1 MRYRGARTVQ
11 IMHAAKRPLLV
22 LVACLAGA
30 QGAWGAWGV
39 APAVVGRNFSSAKRG
54 EQARGAERGEQSL
67 DALRRAF
74 LDPPDDSRI
83 MMRWW
88 WFGPAVTD
96 EELAREL
103 EVMKAGGIG
112 GVEVQPVY
120 PVALDGDGIHTETYL
135 SDAFLKHLRAA
146 SDKAAAL
153 GLRFDLTL
161 GSGWPY
167 GGPSVAVNEA
177 AARLRIERVPVP
189 PRSERVQAPEMGA
202 GDDWLAAFPV
212 VPGTTTPADPA
223 AAPLKSPHDGRFDV
237 PASDTGR
244 ELLVFIAARTGQL
257 VKRAAVGAEGFVVDH
272 YSRPTLDAYLQS
284 TGGRLWQAFAS
295 GRPPYAIFCDSLEA
309 FGSDWTSRLLDTFR
323 ARRGYDLL
331 PHLPALAGGRD
342 AEAAAI
348 RHDWGQTLTETL
360 EQEFIAPLQSWA
372 AAHGTKLRAQ
382 IYGMPPAS
390 TSSAA
395 MVDLPEGE
403 GADWHAVRASRWA
416 ASASHIAGKPVT
428 SAETWTWL
436 HSPAFRATPLDIKA
450 EADRHFLQGVNQI
463 VGHGWPYS
471 PPTVDYPGWR
481 FYAAAA
487 LSDVNPWWIVMPDV
501 ARALQRASFLLRQG
515 EPVNDVAVLLSVDD
529 AWARFEPGKVHL
541 IDELNRQVGTDIP
554 TGILGA
560 GLNFDFVDP
569 MSLTKL
575 GQPERGALRVGAMSY
590 RIVVLPGVERI
601 EPALMNRL
609 DAFARSGGV
618 LIAVGRLPERAPG
631 FLATPADHQ
640 AVHALSSALFEG
652 AQPPA
657 HFIHDVGDLAAT
669 ISRLAAA
676 DVGLTPATPDI
687 GVVHRRAGDIDIYF
701 VANTS
706 NVPRD
711 VDARFRTPQSGA
723 EWWDHVHA
731 TTTTLKVGSRD
742 DVRALSLHLA
752 PYESGFVVFSN
763 ELETVPLV
771 HSGDSPH
778 SAARIPV
785 TLTRMAFGDEASGPV
800 RTGSWTTDKARQFYS
815 GVVRY
820 EGTFTAPR
828 GSSARAILTFGDGS
842 PVAATPLRNGT
853 RAWLDSPVRE
863 AAVVYVNGQRAGSV
877 WCPPFD
883 MSLDGLLRDGENAV
897 RIDVANLAVNAMAG
911 RALPDY
917 RLLNQRYGVR
927 FEPQDMDQIRPE
939 PSGILQP
946 VYVTI
951 RR

>member
-1 MRYRGARTVQ
+1 MHGPFNATLTRLTWLFLVVAAPSGVYGTVEGARG
-11 IMHAAKRPLLV
+11 RPR
-22 LVACLAGA
+22 AG
-30 QGAWGAWGV
+30 GV
-39 APAVVGRNFSSAKRG
+39 SVVGPNFSSAKRG
-54 EQARGAERGEQSL
+54 EQTKGGERGAPDL

-74 LDPPDDSRI
+74 LSPPDDSRI

-103 EVMKAGGIG
+103 EVMKAAGIG

-120 PVALDGDGIHTETYL
+120 PVALDGDGIHTEMYL

-167 GGPSVAVNEA
+167 GGPSVAVSQA

-189 PRSERVQAPEMGA
+189 AGSERVQAPEIGA
-202 GDDWLAAFPV
+202 GEDWLAAFPV
-212 VPGTTTPADPA
+212 VPGTTTPADAA
-223 AAPLKSPHDGRFDV
+223 AAPLKGPLDGRFDV

-272 YSRPTLDAYLQS
+272 YSRPALDAYLHS
-284 TGGRLWQAFAS
+284 TGGRLWQAFAG
-295 GRPPYAIFCDSLEA
+295 GRPPYAIFCDSLEV
-309 FGSDWTSRLLDTFR
+309 FGSDWTSRLLDSFR

-331 PHLPALAGGRD
+331 PHLPALAGGGD

-436 HSPAFRATPLDIKA
+436 HSPAFRATPLDMKA
-450 EADRHFLQGVNQI
+450 EADRQFLQGVNQI

-471 PPTVDYPGWR
+471 PPSVDYPGWR

-487 LSDVNPWWIVMPDV
+487 LNDRNPWWIVMPDV

-515 EPVNDVAVLLSVDD
+515 TPVADVAVLLPVDD
-529 AWARFEPGKVHL
+529 AWSRLEPGKVHL
-541 IDELNRQVGTDIP
+541 IDELNRQVGADIP
-554 TGILGA
+554 TSILGA
-560 GLNFDFVDP
+560 GLNFDIVDP
-569 MSLTKL
+569 ISLTKL
-575 GQPERGALRVGAMSY
+575 GQVEQGALRVGAMRY
-590 RIVVLPGVERI
+590 RVVVLPRVERI
-601 EPALMNRL
+601 EPVALKLL
-609 DAFARSGGV
+609 DVFARGGGV
-618 LIAVGRLPERAPG
+618 LLAVGRMPERAPG

-640 AVHALSSALFEG
+640 AVHALSSALFEV
-652 AQPPA
+652 AQAPA
-657 HFIHDVGDLAAT
+657 HFVRDAGDLAAT
-669 ISRLAAA
+669 ISRLAVA

-687 GVVHRRAGDIDIYF
+687 GVVHRRAGDMDIYF

-706 NVPRD
+706 NMPRD
-711 VDARFRTPQSGA
+711 VEARCRTKNNGA
-723 EWWDHVHA
+723 EWWDHVHG
-731 TTTTLKVGSRD
+731 TTRGLTVALRDGSSS
-742 DVRALSLHLA
+742 VMLHLA
-752 PYESGFVVFSN
+752 PYESGFVVWSN
-763 ELETVPLV
+763 DATRGTVPPAR
-771 HSGDSPH
+771 SGDGPPSRVPL
-778 SAARIPV
+778 
-785 TLTRMAFGDEASGPV
+785 TLTPQSFGD
-800 RTGSWTTDKARQFYS
+800 RFYS
-815 GVVRY
+815 GVVHY
-820 EGTFTAPR
+820 EATFTAAR
-828 GSSARAILTFGDGS
+828 GSASAVVSFGEGV
-842 PVAATPLRNGT
+842 PVAVMPLRNGM
-853 RAWLDSPVRE
+853 RAWLDAPVRE
-863 AAVVYVNGQRAGSV
+863 AAVVYLNGRRAGAV
-877 WCPPFD
+877 WCPPFEV
-883 MSLDGLLRDGENAV
+883 SLDGLLRTGENVV

-917 RLLNQRYGVR
+917 RLLNQRYGTR
-927 FEPQDMDQIRPE
+927 FEPQDMDQIRAE
-939 PSGILQP
+939 PSGLTGP
-946 VYVTI
+946 VYVVI
-951 RR
+951 SR

>member
-1 MRYRGARTVQ
+1 
-11 IMHAAKRPLLV
+11 MHGAKRLLLV
-22 LVACLAGA
+22 LATCLAGAQGAQGA
-30 QGAWGAWGV
+30 QGAWGAWGA
-39 APAVVGRNFSSAKRG
+39 APAVIGPNFSSAK
-54 EQARGAERGEQSL
+54 EALA
-67 DALRRAF
+67 ALRRAF

-96 EELAREL
+96 EELVREL

-120 PVALDGDGIHTETYL
+120 PVALDGDGIHTEAYL

-167 GGPSVAVNEA
+167 GGASVAVSQA
-177 AARLRIERVPVP
+177 AGRLRIERVPVP
-189 PRSERVQAPEMGA
+189 AGSARVQAPEIRA
-202 GDDWLAAFPV
+202 SEDWLAAFPV
-212 VPGTTTPADPA
+212 VAGTTTPADAA
-223 AAPLKSPHDGRFDV
+223 AAPLKSPLDGRFDV
-237 PASDTGR
+237 PASATRR
-244 ELLVFIAARTGQL
+244 ELLVFIAAHTGQL

-272 YSRPTLDAYLQS
+272 YSQPALDAYLQS
-284 TGGRLWQAFAS
+284 TGGRLWQAFAG
-295 GRPPYAIFCDSLEA
+295 GRPPYAIFCDSLEVFA
-309 FGSDWTSRLLDTFR
+309 SDWTSRLLDTFR

-436 HSPAFRATPLDIKA
+436 HSPAFRATPLDVKA
-450 EADRHFLQGVNQI
+450 EADRQFLQGVNQI

-471 PPTVDYPGWR
+471 PPSVDYPGWR

-487 LSDVNPWWIVMPDV
+487 LNDRNPWWIVMPDV

-515 EPVNDVAVLLSVDD
+515 EPVNDVAILLPVDD
-529 AWARFEPGKVHL
+529 AWSRFEPGKVHL

-554 TGILGA
+554 TSILGA
-560 GLNFDFVDP
+560 GLNFDLVDP

-575 GQPERGALRVGAMSY
+575 GQVEQGALRVGSMRY
-590 RIVVLPGVERI
+590 RVVVLPRVERI
-601 EPALMNRL
+601 EPVALKLL
-609 DAFARSGGV
+609 DVFARGGGV
-618 LIAVGRLPERAPG
+618 LLAVGRMPERAPG

-657 HFIHDVGDLAAT
+657 HFVRDAGDLAAT
-669 ISRLAAA
+669 ISRLQVA
-676 DVGLTPATPDI
+676 DVALTPATPDI
-687 GVVHRRAGDIDIYF
+687 GVVHRHAGDLDIYF

-706 NVPRD
+706 NMPRD
-711 VDARFRTPQSGA
+711 VEARCRAPQNGA
-723 EWWDHVHA
+723 EWWDHVHG
-731 TTTTLKVGSRD
+731 TTTTLAIEPRD
-742 DVRALSLHLA
+742 GARRLSLHLA

-763 ELETVPLV
+763 ELGTVPLV

-778 SAARIPV
+778 SGPHSAARITV
-785 TLTRMAFGDEASGPV
+785 TLTRMAFGDETSEPV
-800 RTGSWTTDKARQFYS
+800 RTGSWTTDRARQFYS

-820 EGTFTAPR
+820 EGTFTAPPGASR
-828 GSSARAILTFGDGS
+828 GAVLTFGAGA
-842 PVAATPLRNGT
+842 PVAATPLKNGT

-863 AAVVYVNGQRAGSV
+863 VAVVYVNGQRAGSV

-883 MSLDGLLRDGENAV
+883 VALDGLLHEGENAV

-917 RLLNQRYGVR
+917 RLLNERYGTR
-927 FEPQDMDQIRPE
+927 FEPQDMDQIRAE
-939 PSGILQP
+939 PSGLLGP
-946 VYVTI
+946 VYVSI
-951 RR
+951 SR

>member
-1 MRYRGARTVQ
+1 
-11 IMHAAKRPLLV
+11 MHITRQLLV
-22 LVACLAGA
+22 AFAGLAIGFGT
-30 QGAWGAWGV
+30 QG
-39 APAVVGRNFSSAKRG
+39 
-54 EQARGAERGEQSL
+54 ARGALCARGAAPVGQNFGSAQPSTGL
-67 DALRRAF
+67 DTLRRAF
-74 LDPPDDSRI
+74 LSPPDDSRI

-177 AARLRIERVPVP
+177 AARLRIERVTVP
-189 PRSERVQAPEMGA
+189 AGRERVQAPDIAA
-202 GDDWLAAFPV
+202 GEAWLAAFPV
-212 VPGTTTPADPA
+212 VPGTTTPAGPA
-223 AAPLKSPHDGRFDV
+223 AAPLRISRDGRFDV
-237 PASDTGR
+237 PASDVAR
-244 ELLVFIAARTGQL
+244 EILVFIASRTRQQ

-272 YSRPTLDAYLQS
+272 YSQPALDAYLQS
-284 TGGRLWQAFAS
+284 VGGRLWQAFAG
-295 GRPPYAIFCDSLEA
+295 GRPPYAIFCDSLEV
-309 FGSDWTSRLLDTFR
+309 FGSDWTSHLLETFR

-331 PHLPALAGGRD
+331 AHLPALVGSD
-342 AEAAAI
+342 PEAAAV
-348 RHDWGQTLTETL
+348 RHDWAQTLMETL
-360 EQEFIAPLQSWA
+360 EHEFIAPLQSWA
-372 AAHGTKLRAQ
+372 TAHETKLRAQ

-416 ASASHIAGKPVT
+416 ASSSHIAGKPVT

-436 HSPAFRATPLDIKA
+436 HSPAFRATPLDMKA
-450 EADRHFLQGVNQI
+450 EADRQFLQGVNQI

-471 PPTVDYPGWR
+471 PPTVGYPGWR

-487 LSDVNPWWIVMPDV
+487 LSDANPWWIVMPDV

-515 EPVNDVAVLLSVDD
+515 EPVNDVAVLLPVDD
-529 AWARFEPGKVHL
+529 AWARCEPGKVHL

-554 TGILGA
+554 AGILGA

-575 GQPERGALRVGAMSY
+575 GQLGRGALRVGGMSY
-590 RIVVLPGVERI
+590 RVVVLPRVERI
-601 EPALMNRL
+601 EPALMKRL
-609 DAFARSGGV
+609 DEFARAGGV
-618 LIAVGRLPERAPG
+618 LIAIGRFPDSAPG
-631 FLATPADHQ
+631 FLATPADHE
-640 AVHALSSALFEG
+640 AVRALSSALFEG
-652 AQPPA
+652 SQPAA
-657 HFIHDVGDLAAT
+657 HFVRDPGNLAAT
-669 ISRLAAA
+669 ISPLVAA
-676 DVGLTPATPDI
+676 DVSLRPTTPDI
-687 GVVHRRAGDIDIYF
+687 GVVHRRGGDVDIYF

-706 NVPRD
+706 NEPRD
-711 VDARFRTPQSGA
+711 VEARFRTPWTGA
-723 EWWDHVHA
+723 EWWDHVHG
-731 TTTTLKVGSRD
+731 TTTMLSVGSRD
-742 DVRALSLHLA
+742 GVRALSLHLA

-763 ELETVPLV
+763 ENLGTVPLV
-771 HSGDSPH
+771 HSGNSPH
-778 SAARIPV
+778 SAAPHIPV
-785 TLTRMAFGDEASGPV
+785 TLTRMAFGDEATGPV
-800 RTGSWTTDKARQFYS
+800 RTGSWATDKAREFYS

-820 EGTFTAPR
+820 EGTFTAPG
-828 GSSARAILTFGDGS
+828 GSTSGAVLTFGDGV
-842 PVAATPLRNGT
+842 PVAATPLKNGM
-853 RAWLDSPVRE
+853 RAWLDPPVRE
-863 AAVVYVNGQRAGSV
+863 AAVVYVNGRRAGSV

-883 MSLDGLLRDGENAV
+883 VSLDGLVRDGENAL

-917 RLLNQRYGVR
+917 GILNQRYGVR
-927 FEPQDMDQIRPE
+927 FEPQDMDQIRSE
-939 PSGILQP
+939 PSGIMQP